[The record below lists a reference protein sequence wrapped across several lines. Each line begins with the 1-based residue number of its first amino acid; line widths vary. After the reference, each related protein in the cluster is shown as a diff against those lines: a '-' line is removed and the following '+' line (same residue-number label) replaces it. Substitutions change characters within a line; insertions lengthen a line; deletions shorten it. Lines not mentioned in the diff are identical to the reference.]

1 VALPPRSIAA
11 PQVLKEIQV
20 ALPPHPT
27 VVLQVN
33 EMQVVQQR
41 SIAAPQ
47 VLKEI
52 QVALPPHP
60 TVVLQVK
67 EMQVVQQPS
76 IVVFH
81 YLMHMHN

>member
-1 VALPPRSIAA
+1 MITVALPPRSVAA

-27 VVLQVN
+27 VVLQV
-33 EMQVVQQR
+33 E
-41 SIAAPQ
+41 
-47 VLKEI
+47 
-52 QVALPPHP
+52 
-60 TVVLQVK
+60 